1 MSGGNDEEIESSIR
15 LGWESKRRGWGRPTP
30 PSLILRRA
38 SRLSGSATGR
48 AAPPPQGGQPQGACL
63 KSRTTPHF
71 SLFYDLDLC
80 LRHPSH
86 WSRISSRAVFNGFM
100 RQAPRACPPPPS
112 FPTPI
117 GNPSQGGAAHAVADS
132 LRRKPSRRVERGQ
145 PSTVNRSWLPCQ
157 PRT

>member
-86 WSRISSRAVFNGFM
+86 WSRISSRAVFNGLM
-100 RQAPRACPPPPS
+100 RQAPRACPPPPPPVIPDPDRES
-112 FPTPI
+112 IPGWGRSPC
-117 GNPSQGGAAHAVADS
+117 
-132 LRRKPSRRVERGQ
+132 RRFAEAEAESKGRAGTAQ
-145 PSTVNRSWLPCQ
+145 HCQ
-157 PRT
+157 PVVVALPT